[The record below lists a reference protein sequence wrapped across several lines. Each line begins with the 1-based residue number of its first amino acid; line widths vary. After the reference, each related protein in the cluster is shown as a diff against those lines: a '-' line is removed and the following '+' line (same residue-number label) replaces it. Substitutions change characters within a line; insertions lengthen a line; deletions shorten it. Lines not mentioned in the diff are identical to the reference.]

1 MPGTKSTSDAS
12 PFATSGASTTGFGA
26 VGSGFSAFGSAF
38 PATSGK
44 LTSFASPNAPTAFS
58 GTAGKLTS
66 FASANAPTSFSGT
79 AGKLTSFAS
88 PNAPV
93 SFDVG
98 ADQSDNEEI
107 DDGTVGEPDGTFV
120 AEKTDRRFHAQP
132 GMDPSLPLPPPWIP
146 HMARNS
152 FEREHPVE
160 TGEENESTEFTAK
173 GKLYYFDDKKW
184 KERGT
189 GTFKLNLK
197 TESNGKKSARIIMRA
212 DGALRVM
219 LNSAVWHT
227 MPFGDAKGSRPTTRD
242 IYLASNEDERVVSLL
257 LRVSLQILLISSLVI
272 LTLNDTI

>member
-1 MPGTKSTSDAS
+1 MPTTKSTSDAS
-12 PFATSGASTTGFGA
+12 PFAASGALGT
-26 VGSGFSAFGSAF
+26 GFSAFGSAF

-66 FASANAPTSFSGT
+66 FASANAPTSFSG

-93 SFDVG
+93 SFGESSDKTLG
-98 ADQSDNEEI
+98 ANQSDDEES
-107 DDGTVGEPDGTFV
+107 DNGLVGEPSGTFV
-120 AEKTDRRFHAQP
+120 AEKTDKRFHAQT
-132 GMDPSLPLPPPWIP
+132 GMDPPLPSPLIP
-146 HMARNS
+146 NMARNS
-152 FEREHPVE
+152 FGREPLVE
-160 TGEENESTEFTAK
+160 TGEENESTEFAAK
-173 GKLYYFDDKKW
+173 GKLYYFENKKW

-189 GTFKLNLK
+189 GTFKLNFK
-197 TESNGKKSARIIMRA
+197 TESDGKKSGRIIMRA

-227 MPFGDAKGSRPTTRD
+227 MPFGDPKGSRPTTRD
-242 IYLASNEDERVVSLL
+242 IYLASNEDGKVVSLL

-272 LTLNDTI
+272 LTLNDII